1 MRSADAVDPPQSTGR
16 DQALVPAG
24 WRARFLGR
32 CKESVWAPVALKA
45 LGIGL
50 LMMALAGIGAASI
63 ATGATR
69 GVAVPS
75 GLALLDDVSS
85 PWLRMTGPSG
95 STAKA
100 AASASP
106 VESPSA
112 SARSEPPAPPKPP
125 GVTADGKVILN
136 QATAEDLMHLP
147 GIGKK
152 RADAILALRARLG
165 RFKRPTDLLRVRGLG
180 ARRLGR
186 LLPHMVVDPPPERVG
201 GT

>member
-1 MRSADAVDPPQSTGR
+1 MADLVVGSAGAVDPSQTTGR
-16 DQALVPAG
+16 DPLVVPAG
-24 WRARFLGR
+24 WRARFVFW

-45 LGIGL
+45 VGIGV

-69 GVAVPS
+69 GVSVP
-75 GLALLDDVSS
+75 LANDIGSA
-85 PWLRMTGPSG
+85 WLRVTGPSG
-95 STAKA
+95 SAAKIVLSA
-100 AASASP
+100 APAEA
-106 VESPSA
+106 PSA
-112 SARSEPPAPPKPP
+112 APTPSSKPP
-125 GVTADGKVILN
+125 SGVTADGKVILN

-152 RADAILALRARLG
+152 RAEQILALRARLG

-180 ARRLGR
+180 PKRLQR
-186 LLPHMVVDPPPERVG
+186 LLPQVVVDPPPETKS

>member
-1 MRSADAVDPPQSTGR
+1 VADLAVRSADAVDPPQSTGR

-50 LMMALAGIGAASI
+50 LMMSLAGIGAASI

-69 GVAVPS
+69 GVTVPS
-75 GLALLDDVSS
+75 GLPLVAEVSS
-85 PWLRMTGPSG
+85 AWLRVTGPSG
-95 STAKA
+95 SPPA
-100 AASASP
+100 AA
-106 VESPSA
+106 VEAPSA
-112 SARSEPPAPPKPP
+112 SASSEPAPPRAS
-125 GVTADGKVILN
+125 GLTADGKVILN
-136 QATAEDLMHLP
+136 LATAEDLMRLP
-147 GIGKK
+147 GIGRK
-152 RADAILALRARLG
+152 RADSILALRTRLG

-180 ARRLGR
+180 ARRLQR
-186 LLPHMVVDPPPERVG
+186 LLPHMVVDPPPGPVG